1 MINFDNLI
9 EENIK
14 ENKPNWP
21 EIPDHPYRILII
33 TGSGSGKKIHSLI
46 QQISHQI
53 LIKCIYMLKIHT
65 KQNISFQKSADSKHL
80 NHSKAFIEH
89 SNNIDNIQKNIEE
102 YNPNKKRKK

>member
-33 TGSGSGKKIHSLI
+33 TGSGSGKKNSQFNLVDQSPDIDKMYLYAKDSYKAKYQFLGNWR
-46 QQISHQI
+46 
-53 LIKCIYMLKIHT
+53 LEAFK
-65 KQNISFQKSADSKHL
+65 SF
-80 NHSKAFIEH
+80 
-89 SNNIDNIQKNIEE
+89 
-102 YNPNKKRKK
+102 

>member
-33 TGSGSGKKIHSLI
+33 AGSGSGKTNSLFN
-46 QQISHQI
+46 
-53 LIKCIYMLKIHT
+53 LINQPPDIDKMYLYAKDSY
-65 KQNISFQKSADSKHL
+65 KAKYQFLEKWRLEAFKSF
-80 NHSKAFIEH
+80 
-89 SNNIDNIQKNIEE
+89 
-102 YNPNKKRKK
+102 